1 MKAYRLHEPSL
12 DGLRLAEEPV
22 PEPTARQAVVRLRA
36 AALNY
41 KDLLFVRPATEHG
54 IRLPR
59 PTIPLSD
66 AAGEVVAVGDAV
78 TQFRVG
84 DRVTP
89 VVVQDWFSGPLPE
102 NATQRALGVGVDG
115 VLAQFGVYDE
125 HNLVPLPDHLT
136 FLEGCTLPIAG
147 VTAWNALQDLRAHQ
161 TVLVLGT
168 GGVAMFAVQ
177 FAKASGARIL
187 LITSSDDKA
196 EQARQLG
203 VDATVNYR
211 RFPEWHQAILELTDG
226 LGVDHVVETVGGS
239 SMQKSVAA
247 TRIGGSVHQVGLI
260 DRSPVDAYGIQYRA
274 VTVRGIRMGSR
285 EQFRTMNALIG
296 RHRITPIVGEAF
308 SFDEPRA
315 AYNFLESGKHFGK
328 VVIAID

>member
-1 MKAYRLHEPSL
+1 MKVYRLHQPSL
-12 DGLRLAEEPV
+12 NGLRPAEEPV
-22 PEPTARQAVVRLRA
+22 PEPTAKQAVVRLRA

-41 KDLLFVRPATEHG
+41 KDLLFVRPASAHG
-54 IRLPR
+54 IPLPR

-66 AAGEVVAVGDAV
+66 AAGEVVAIGDAV
-78 TQFRVG
+78 TQFQVG

-89 VVVQDWFSGPLPE
+89 VVVQDWFSGPLPA
-102 NATQRALGVGVDG
+102 NAIQRALGAGVDG

-125 HNLVPLPDHLT
+125 HNLVPLPAHLSFT
-136 FLEGCTLPIAG
+136 EGCTLPIAG

-168 GGVAMFAVQ
+168 GGVAIFAVQ
-177 FAKASGARIL
+177 FAQACGARIL

-196 EQARQLG
+196 ERARLLG
-203 VDATVNYR
+203 VETTINYG
-211 RFPEWHQAILELTDG
+211 RFPEWHRQVLDLTDG

-239 SMQKSVAA
+239 SVGKSVAA

-260 DRSPVDAYGIQYRA
+260 DRSLIDPYDIQYRA
-274 VTVRGIRMGSR
+274 VTLRGIRMGSR
-285 EQFRTMNALIG
+285 EQFRTMNMLIE
-296 RHRITPIVGEAF
+296 RHHISPIVDQVFA
-308 SFDEPRA
+308 FDEPCD
-315 AYNFLESGKHFGK
+315 AYSFLESGKHFGK

>member
-12 DGLRLAEEPV
+12 DGLLLAEEPM
-22 PEPTARQAVVRLRA
+22 PEPAARQAVIRIRA
-36 AALNY
+36 VALNY
-41 KDLLFVRPATEHG
+41 KDLLFVRPESERG
-54 IRLPR
+54 IRLSR

-84 DRVTP
+84 DLVTP
-89 VVVQDWFSGPLPE
+89 VVVQDWFSGPLP
-102 NATQRALGVGVDG
+102 ADAIKRALGVGVDG

-125 HNLVPLPDHLT
+125 HNLVPVPDHLT
-136 FLEGCTLPIAG
+136 FLGGCTLPIAG

-168 GGVAMFAVQ
+168 GGVAIFAVQ
-177 FAKASGARIL
+177 FAKACGARIL

-196 EQARQLG
+196 ERARMLG
-203 VDATVNYR
+203 VDATINYC
-211 RFPEWHQAILELTDG
+211 RFPEWHKQVLDLTDG

-239 SMQKSVAA
+239 SMGKSVAA

-260 DRSPVDAYGIQYRA
+260 DRSLVDVYDIQYRA

-285 EQFRTMNALIG
+285 EQFITMNALIE
-296 RHRITPIVGEAF
+296 RHHITPVIDQVF
-308 SFDEPRA
+308 PFDEPRD
-315 AYNFLESGKHFGK
+315 AYSFLESGKHFGK

>member
-12 DGLRLAEEPV
+12 GGLRLAEEPM
-22 PEPTARQAVVRLRA
+22 PEPTARQAVIRIRA

-41 KDLLFVRPATEHG
+41 KDLLFVRPKSERG
-54 IRLPR
+54 IPLSR

-66 AAGEVVAVGDAV
+66 AAGEVVAAGDAV

-84 DRVTP
+84 DRVMP
-89 VVVQDWFSGPLPE
+89 VVVQDWFSGPLP
-102 NATQRALGVGVDG
+102 ADAIQRALGVGVDG

-125 HNLVPLPDHLT
+125 HNLVPVPDHLT

-168 GGVAMFAVQ
+168 GGVAIFAVQ
-177 FAKASGARIL
+177 FAKACGARIL

-196 EQARQLG
+196 ERARLLG
-203 VDATVNYR
+203 VDTTINYR
-211 RFPEWHQAILELTDG
+211 RFPEWHGQVLDLTDG

-239 SMQKSVAA
+239 SLGKSVAA

-260 DRSPVDAYGIQYRA
+260 DRSLVDVYDIQYRA

-285 EQFRTMNALIG
+285 EQFRTMNALIE
-296 RHRITPIVGEAF
+296 RHHITPIVDQVF
-308 SFDEPRA
+308 PFDEPRD
-315 AYNFLESGKHFGK
+315 AYSFLESGKHFGK